1 MKFIIGV
8 DTGGTFTDCVAI
20 GEDGSVIWDK
30 AHTTPQD
37 HTVGI
42 LNAIENTSTRL
53 GLSRSQLLS
62 ATVALGIGSTVGLNA
77 LLARAGAKTGLLTTR
92 GHEDNLFI
100 GRIHQKVAGLGEE
113 EIKDVVHLDKAT
125 PLIPR
130 ALVCGINERV
140 DYKGAVLAHL
150 DLQEVES
157 AAARLVQQGIESLAV
172 CFLWS
177 FMNSS
182 HERAVRDLVEKR
194 FPRIFVTLSSEVS
207 PLLGEYE
214 RTATTA
220 INASL
225 GPIIARFMGRL
236 LESLRSAGLSG
247 PVLAMHSLGGVIP
260 CEEAGDKAAHIMA
273 SGPVGGV
280 MGAMNMGRML
290 GHKNII
296 VTDVGGTSF
305 DVGLIVD
312 GRPTLNRQ
320 PVFEKFTLAVPM
332 IDVISIGAG
341 GGSIAWVDAE
351 TRLLQVGP
359 RSAGA
364 LPGPACYDQGGN
376 EPTVTDANLVLGRID
391 AGSFFGGRKKLAYDL
406 ARKAIEEKVARPLG
420 MDLLKAAKGILEIV
434 DSHMADLVRRVTV
447 EQGYHPSEF
456 LIYAYGGGGP
466 LHVGS
471 YARDIGVSEVLVSP
485 YAPVFSGFGIA
496 GCDIQRQYTR
506 SRPMTLPAP
515 AAQFNAIL
523 SDLEAAAIRDAVQ
536 SAGELEL
543 ERFLDMK
550 FRRQVHNVRI
560 PVPSGELRSQEMD
573 ALMVNFEEAYERIY
587 GKGTAYRKAG
597 VEVSNF
603 IVTATT
609 KTYKPKLKED
619 EWEGEDPERA
629 RVGERQVY
637 FEEFIQ
643 TPVFSMELL
652 RPGNRIAGPAIVE
665 SPATTLLLH
674 PRQTAR
680 VDRSRNLILQVT

>member
-30 AHTTPQD
+30 AHTMPQD

-194 FPRIFVTLSSEVS
+194 FPGIFVTLSSEVA

-236 LESLRSAGLSG
+236 VESLRSAGFTG

-506 SRPMTLPAP
+506 ARPMTLPAP
-515 AAQFNAIL
+515 PAQFNAIF

-543 ERFLDMK
+543 ECFLDMK

-573 ALMVNFEEAYERIY
+573 ALMVNFEAAYERIY

-629 RVGERQVY
+629 RGGERQVY

-665 SPATTLLLH
+665 SPAITLLLH

-680 VDRSRNLILQVT
+680 VDRSRNLLLQVT

>member
-1 MKFIIGV
+1 MKFVIGV

-20 GEDGSVIWDK
+20 GEDGSVAWDK

-53 GLSRSQLLS
+53 GLSRSDLLG

-77 LLARAGAKTGLLTTR
+77 LLARGGAKTGLLTTR

-125 PLIPR
+125 PLVPR
-130 ALVCGINERV
+130 SLVRGINERT
-140 DYKGAVLAHL
+140 DYKGAILAAL
-150 DLQEVES
+150 DVKDVE
-157 AAARLVQQGIESLAV
+157 AAVTEMAAEGIESLAV

-194 FPRIFVTLSSEVS
+194 FPGIFVTLSSEVS

-225 GPIIARFMGRL
+225 GPIVKRFMGRL
-236 LESLRSAGLSG
+236 VESLRSAGLSG

-290 GHKNII
+290 GHENII

-341 GGSIAWVDAE
+341 GGSIAWVEAE

-376 EPTVTDANLVLGRID
+376 EPTVTDANLVLARID
-391 AGSFFGGRKKLAYDL
+391 ARSFFGGRKKLAYDL

-456 LIYAYGGGGP
+456 VIYAYGGGGP

-515 AAQFNAIL
+515 PAQFNAIF
-523 SDLEAAAIRDAVQ
+523 SDLEAAAIGDAVR

-573 ALMVNFEEAYERIY
+573 ALMVNFEAAYERIY

-680 VDRSRNLILQVT
+680 VDRSRNLLLQVT